1 MATDIKLAGAQW
13 GGITGTLSNQTD
25 LQTTLNTLSAIDRGR
40 RGFSFFTDFIGNP
53 ATNSVD
59 GLATSAATGTITAT
73 IGIAGRTQSTTG
85 AATYSTG
92 ASATGYS
99 YHVSNTVAQLFFSG
113 GQMNFETLVS
123 LDNASTSTETF
134 RTIHGFGSGVAAS
147 NELNGVF
154 FTYDPSSSANGTN
167 FVSNIGGFVCVS
179 VRNGVRT
186 LSYPATVGTLN
197 AAQFYKLRI
206 EVNAAGT
213 SAAFFINGTLAA
225 THTTNIPQYFSS
237 QFVFVKNGIN
247 KTAGTTAAL
256 IYADYL
262 GFENILTFPR

>member
-1 MATDIKLAGAQW
+1 MSTGINIAGAQW

-40 RGFSFFTDFIGNP
+40 RGFSFFTDFLGNP
-53 ATNSVD
+53 STSSVD
-59 GLATSAATGTITAT
+59 GLLQSLSTGTITTT
-73 IGIAGRTQSTTG
+73 IGISGRTQSTTG
-85 AATYSTG
+85 AATHSTA
-92 ASATGYS
+92 ASATGFA
-99 YHVSNTVAQLFFSG
+99 YHLSNTVAQLFFSG

-123 LDNASTSTETF
+123 MDSSPTSLQTY
-134 RTIHGFGSGVAAS
+134 RTIHGFGSDVGAG

-154 FTYDPSSSANGTN
+154 FTYDWSSSANGTS
-167 FVSNIGGFVCVS
+167 FISNIGNWICVS

-186 LSYPATVGTLN
+186 ISYPTLGGN
-197 AAQFYKLRI
+197 VNPSQFYKLRI

-213 SAAFFINGTLAA
+213 SAAFYINGTLVA

-247 KTAGTTAAL
+247 KTVGTTPSL
-256 IYADYL
+256 MYTDYL
-262 GFENILTFPR
+262 GFENILTTPR